1 MIERVK
7 HIVRGLRRGARVPK
21 AALAALVTVSLSVPA
36 HAAEPGP
43 PAKGPP
49 KVIELEAMVIEGKIS
64 KPQVFYVLGRSRV
77 EYENLKLQRTFVDRI
92 VTSAKNNPF

>member
-1 MIERVK
+1 MNIGRTASRILAALLVTLM
-7 HIVRGLRRGARVPK
+7 GSS
-21 AALAALVTVSLSVPA
+21 ALAA
-36 HAAEPGP
+36 EPKEGP
-43 PAKGPP
+43 PEKKGPS

-92 VTSAKNNPF
+92 VTGAKKNPF

>member
-1 MIERVK
+1 MK
-7 HIVRGLRRGARVPK
+7 ALACGLIVGLMSST
-21 AALAALVTVSLSVPA
+21 ALAAEPTPPPKQPA
-36 HAAEPGP
+36 
-43 PAKGPP
+43 

-92 VTSAKNNPF
+92 VTSAKKNPF